1 MKDNHAH
8 VRFTIIWDRITKEV
22 RAGVHMCYYPAASPL
37 HVMAM
42 IPGTRVVRVLCV
54 VMAAPCSVVAC
65 VCVGVVAQC
74 ARLRPTA
81 PGSASTK
88 RFLFFIMHKRRD
100 CTKSASEPNIDL
112 NMR

>member
-37 HVMAM
+37 HVMAV

-65 VCVGVVAQC
+65 VCVEVEAKC
-74 ARLRPTA
+74 ARFRLTA

-88 RFLFFIMHKRRD
+88 RFLLLIIPMRRD
-100 CTKSASEPNIDL
+100 YDRSVNVSSNDL